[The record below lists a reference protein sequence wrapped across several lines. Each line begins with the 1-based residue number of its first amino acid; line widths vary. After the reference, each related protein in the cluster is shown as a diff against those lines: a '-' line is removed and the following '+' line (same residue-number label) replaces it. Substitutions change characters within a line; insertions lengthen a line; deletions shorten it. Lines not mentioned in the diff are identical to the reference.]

1 MKIRPVGPVRP
12 TDAPTRPAAI
22 RLREKRTPRPEAADD
37 PQPSA
42 ERPQSGPP
50 PTQEARTSLLKRFAA
65 AWRFLTVFPFFWA
78 PGDDEGECL
87 KRSAAMFPVVGLI
100 LGGVAAAAAWG
111 LGWLFPPLPAAA
123 LVTALLAL
131 FSVGLHLDGLSD
143 CGDALMT
150 PGRSRDDAL
159 AIMKDSRIG
168 SHGALALVLVLL
180 VKFSALPSAPSLVW
194 AAFAVPVGGRAAL
207 LFPLALLPYVR
218 KQGLGTLFAAGK
230 VSLAFGVVVT
240 AAVLFLAMGMGWR
253 FLPGFAVW
261 LAVGLGWTWFL
272 RKRLGG
278 STGDGYGAAC
288 ELGEAAMAL
297 AMCI

>member
-1 MKIRPVGPVRP
+1 MI
-12 TDAPTRPAAI
+12 
-22 RLREKRTPRPEAADD
+22 
-37 PQPSA
+37 
-42 ERPQSGPP
+42 
-50 PTQEARTSLLKRFAA
+50 KRFAA

-87 KRSAAMFPVVGLI
+87 KRSAVMFPLVGLV
-100 LGGVAAAAAWG
+100 LGGLAAAAAWG
-111 LGWLFPPLPAAA
+111 FGWLFPSLPAAA
-123 LVTALLAL
+123 LVTAVLAL

-180 VKFSALPSAPSLVW
+180 IKFSALASAPNLIW
-194 AAFAVPVGGRAAL
+194 AAFVVPVGGRAAL

-230 VSLAFGVVVT
+230 ASLAIGIVI
-240 AAVLFLAMGMGWR
+240 AAAALFLAMGWR
-253 FLPGFAVW
+253 FWPGLVVW

-272 RKRLGG
+272 RRRLGG